1 MQMDTPESDCYKIL
15 NVKRNATQE
24 EIKIA
29 YRKLVFKY
37 HPDKNN
43 NPDAPEMFRK
53 IQIAYETLSNK
64 EKRIKYDAFD
74 NLDNNMGLKDIFMYY
89 HELVIEICQK
99 YELSDEDKEEI
110 INLFNP
116 DDYKI
121 ELENN
126 DMHGANKKLSENILS
141 YIPQFTIKKIKQNYP
156 LLGSAIDY
164 LSNWLV

>member
-1 MQMDTPESDCYKIL
+1 MDMMESDCYKIL
-15 NVKRNATQE
+15 NVNRNATQE
-24 EIKIA
+24 EIKLA

-43 NPDAPEMFRK
+43 SPNAPEMFRK

-64 EKRIKYDAFD
+64 DKRLKYDAFD
-74 NLDNNMGLKDIFMYY
+74 NLENNIGLKDIFMYY

-116 DDYKI
+116 DDFKT

-126 DMHGANKKLSENILS
+126 DMNSANKKLSENILS
-141 YIPQFTIKKIKQNYP
+141 YIPKFAMKKIKQNYP
-156 LLGSAIDY
+156 FLDSAINY
-164 LSNWLV
+164 MSSWLV